1 MGQCVMSQVGTTIQ
15 TTELGEVGGA
25 ADRQDHFLHQ
35 RPTMQL
41 DIGRLIVPDR
51 EIDIL
56 YRTTGLA
63 TNKLEAQVEESLISA
78 QGAARASLPR

>member
-1 MGQCVMSQVGTTIQ
+1 MSQVGTTIQ
-15 TTELGEVGGA
+15 TTELGEVGRA
-25 ADRQDHFLHQ
+25 ADRQYHFLHQ
-35 RPTMQL
+35 RPAMQF
-41 DIGRLIVPDR
+41 DIERLIVPDR